1 MMKNLE
7 SQSASFSGRGLSPV
21 LLGIE
26 VIQSA
31 VERIVAA
38 ARPSKVILFGSY
50 ARGDADEGSD
60 IDLLVVEPKV
70 ENRGEE
76 MVKLRLA
83 VGWIGRGVD
92 ILVCSEED
100 CEKRG
105 SVPGTV
111 IYWALREGKVL
122 HDARS

>member
-1 MMKNLE
+1 MKNLE
-7 SQSASFSGRGLSPV
+7 SLTVSSKCRDPSPV
-21 LLGIE
+21 LLE
-26 VIQSA
+26 TELIQSA
-31 VERIVAA
+31 VDRIVAA
-38 ARPSKVILFGSY
+38 ARPSMVILFGSF
-50 ARGDADEGSD
+50 ARGDADAGSD
-60 IDLLVVEPKV
+60 IDLLVVEPEV

-100 CEKRG
+100 YEKRG
-105 SVPGTV
+105 RVPGTV

-122 HDARS
+122 HDSRS

>member
-1 MMKNLE
+1 MKNLE
-7 SQSASFSGRGLSPV
+7 SPTGLLNSQDIAPA
-21 LLGIE
+21 LLRPE
-26 VIQSA
+26 LIQSA
-31 VERIVAA
+31 VDRIVAA
-38 ARPSKVILFGSY
+38 VRPSKVILFGSY
-50 ARGDADEGSD
+50 AREDADEGSD
-60 IDLLVVEPKV
+60 IDLLVVEPEV

-76 MVKLRLA
+76 MVKIRLA

-105 SVPGTV
+105 RVPGTA

-122 HDARS
+122 HDSRA

>member
-1 MMKNLE
+1 MKNLE
-7 SQSASFSGRGLSPV
+7 SQSGSSSDRGVSPA
-21 LLGIE
+21 LLDAE
-26 VIQSA
+26 LIQSA

-38 ARPSKVILFGSY
+38 SRPSKIILFGSY

-60 IDLLVVEPKV
+60 IDLLVVEPKL

-105 SVPGTV
+105 SVAGTV

-122 HDARS
+122 HDSRW

>member
-1 MMKNLE
+1 MKDLE
-7 SQSASFSGRGLSPV
+7 SPSGSFKDRGLSPV
-21 LLGIE
+21 LLESE

-31 VERIVAA
+31 VDRIVAA
-38 ARPSKVILFGSY
+38 ARPSKIILFGSY
-50 ARGDADEGSD
+50 ARGDADAGSD
-60 IDLLVVEPKV
+60 IDLLVVESKV

-83 VGWIGRGVD
+83 VGWIGKGVD

-100 CEKRG
+100 YEKRG

-122 HDARS
+122 HDSRS